1 MPQTVKEAVAAARR
15 SIRLEIRDTIV
26 NRDDLSYT
34 AIGRLFGISW
44 WTVQQIANE
53 FGVQRGPRGPRRQRK
68 AAKLAGADSNSA
80 RA

>member
-15 SIRLEIRDTIV
+15 AIRLEIRDTIV

-44 WTVQQIANE
+44 WTVQQVANE
-53 FGVQRGPRGPRRQRK
+53 FGVNRGQGVGGGRK
-68 AAKLAGADSNSA
+68 AKPVRTDFNPTKE
-80 RA
+80 